1 MLGPFPAYLLW
12 IYFVLYF
19 LFEVSMM
26 EMVTLGIGEWLI
38 LSLLEGTVYNML
50 ERFGLEKYVL
60 ENMIMLL
67 IACGLWIFYAAI
79 GKKFDARTFKLSVKM
94 WCLLDG
100 IMLIL
105 TAMMTFFNYVIVQEL
120 PNSRTMAMGRAL
132 SAIGGTVI
140 VVLLFVMIYYYN
152 TTHDFRIQKELAE
165 IQNEQQRQYFL
176 QLLEKEEETRK
187 FRHDVINDLVEMQSF
202 CENQNY
208 EQMKAYL
215 ESTLG
220 SIQGIS
226 KSSYDVGNDIV
237 NTVLNYYLSPLKGK
251 YRIEVTGYMA
261 EKLSMEQRDL
271 CILFSN
277 LIKNAA
283 EAVSKMETGKIGV
296 SMEDGRDYLRVQV
309 ENTCDGKVD
318 FDKNGI
324 PKTSKRDKRNHG
336 IGIHSIRQIVKKYE
350 GTYQA
355 EVSGENYQVAVCIKK

>member
-1 MLGPFPAYLLW
+1 
-12 IYFVLYF
+12 
-19 LFEVSMM
+19 M
-26 EMVTLGIGEWLI
+26 EI
-38 LSLLEGTVYNML
+38 
-50 ERFGLEKYVL
+50 YVL
-60 ENMIMLL
+60 ENTIMLL
-67 IACGLWIFYAAI
+67 IACGLWIFYTAI
-79 GKKFDARTFKLSVKM
+79 GKKFDVQTFKLSVKM

-220 SIQGIS
+220 SIQEIS

-237 NTVLNYYLSPLKGK
+237 NTVLNYYLSPLKEK
-251 YRIEVTGYMA
+251 YQIEVTGYIA

-283 EAVSKMETGKIGV
+283 EAVSKMETGKICV

-309 ENTCDGKVD
+309 ENTFDGKVD

-350 GTYQA
+350 GTYHA
-355 EVSGENYQVAVCIKK
+355 EVSGGNYQVAVCIKK